1 MRPASL
7 IFFSFSQKQ
16 IHLNS
21 TWRSLSDH
29 RFYCCNFFTYIFV
42 LQRLSSLFTCYFYY
56 PDYEILIF
64 CTYNYLCKS
73 TAFFF
78 YLLCE
83 TPDLILPQWWNIA
96 ITSHR
101 VNENQIRPT
110 CLLSKAFVKV
120 HTILVLANPPLLVV
134 GPRFFSQLRLQ
145 RRNAQR

>member
-1 MRPASL
+1 MRPATL

-21 TWRSLSDH
+21 TWWSLSDH

-83 TPDLILPQWWNIA
+83 TPDLILPPLIYGIFYTTLIKNYFNFKSIKKFK
-96 ITSHR
+96 TL
-101 VNENQIRPT
+101 PP
-110 CLLSKAFVKV
+110 VK
-120 HTILVLANPPLLVV
+120 TN
-134 GPRFFSQLRLQ
+134 
-145 RRNAQR
+145 

>member
-83 TPDLILPQWWNIA
+83 TPDLILPQQPIFLFKSILQA
-96 ITSHR
+96 LEKVRISSPTLDTSALR
-101 VNENQIRPT
+101 NCT
-110 CLLSKAFVKV
+110 SL
-120 HTILVLANPPLLVV
+120 
-134 GPRFFSQLRLQ
+134 FFSIKGL
-145 RRNAQR
+145 

>member
-1 MRPASL
+1 MRPATL

-21 TWRSLSDH
+21 TWWSLSDH

-73 TAFFF
+73 TAFFST
-78 YLLCE
+78 CCVRH
-83 TPDLILPQWWNIA
+83 LILFCLTYALKTFNTLFYFLYTRIPDEEHVSNSSLL
-96 ITSHR
+96 TS
-101 VNENQIRPT
+101 
-110 CLLSKAFVKV
+110 
-120 HTILVLANPPLLVV
+120 
-134 GPRFFSQLRLQ
+134 
-145 RRNAQR
+145 